1 MAQPTVEQARIAE
14 GILTVELRTEQG
26 IETDTAVADL
36 NRLLVEAGVSVFSIE
51 AERVS
56 LEERF
61 LEITSRLEVTG

>member
-1 MAQPTVEQARIAE
+1 
-14 GILTVELRTEQG
+14 VELGTERG
-26 IETDTAVADL
+26 SETDTAVADL
-36 NRLLVEAGVSVFSIE
+36 NRLLVESGVSVFSIE